1 MAEITKAELQLWVYD
16 GAIDSHTEDP
26 QYTLTKSVIGEE
38 ETVTFEISE
47 LVKDYI
53 EIDFNG
59 DYDSL
64 KQSRWVKARITRTYD
79 NDTTDNYSRHYIAY
93 RGYGELVD
101 GINPELSKDLMI
113 SNTVIQTRCNYPIS
127 APFYTGTG
135 GTTKVK
141 YIQDQ
146 TELDSQILG
155 TSEIYSIAQD
165 VKVNPPSDNVVTIDK
180 TLSETSDANAANSV
194 DEFPAGTNKI
204 TYTTQDNVERSILIK
219 CIDECDYKG
228 DPYKISFINKF
239 GVMQDIWFFGRR
251 TDSISAKRESYKKAI
266 LKTGQ
271 GAASYD
277 ISDHQNVYLENQGKE
292 SFSLHT
298 GYIDESYNEV
308 IKQLIVSEYVYIHDE
323 LRRSPTNGFYDL
335 ALPISVVSGSLQIK
349 TRRDDKLISY
359 ELEFESDSEFIQSV
373 R

>member
-26 QYTLTKSVIGEE
+26 QYTLTKSVIGDE

-53 EIDFNG
+53 DIEFNG

-79 NDTTDNYSRHYIAY
+79 NDTTDNYTRHYIAY

-113 SNTVIQTRCNYPIS
+113 SNSVIYTRCNYPIS
-127 APFYTGTG
+127 APFYTGVG
-135 GTTKVK
+135 GTTKIK

-146 TELDSQILG
+146 SELDSQILG
-155 TSEIYSIAQD
+155 TSENYTIAQD
-165 VKVNPPSDNVVTIDK
+165 VSLNPPSDNVVTIDK
-180 TLSETSDANAANSV
+180 TLSQTASADSANSV
-194 DEFPAGTNKI
+194 DEFPAGTDKI
-204 TYTTQDNVERSILIK
+204 TYTTQDNVERSVLIK
-219 CIDECDYKG
+219 CIDECHYKG

-239 GVMQDIWFFGRR
+239 GVMQDIWFFGKRI
-251 TDSISAKRESYKKAI
+251 DSMSATRESYKKTI

-271 GAASYD
+271 EAAYYN

-292 SFSLHT
+292 TFVMNT
-298 GYIDESYNEV
+298 GFIDESYNQV
-308 IKQLIVSEYVYIHDE
+308 IKQLIVSEYAYIHDE
-323 LRRSPTNGFYDL
+323 SRRSPTNNLYDL
-335 ALPISVVSGSLQIK
+335 AIPIKVVSDSIQIK
-349 TRRDDKLISY
+349 TRRDDKLINY
-359 ELEFESDSEFIQSV
+359 ELQFESDSEFIQSV